1 VTVRSAGGWRV
12 ARKTK
17 ENEMTFSL
25 MDLFIAFLVGIMV
38 ALFVVRLW
46 LRKKGKELEA
56 EIEAELNSLHTK
68 L

>member
-1 VTVRSAGGWRV
+1 
-12 ARKTK
+12 
-17 ENEMTFSL
+17 MTFSL